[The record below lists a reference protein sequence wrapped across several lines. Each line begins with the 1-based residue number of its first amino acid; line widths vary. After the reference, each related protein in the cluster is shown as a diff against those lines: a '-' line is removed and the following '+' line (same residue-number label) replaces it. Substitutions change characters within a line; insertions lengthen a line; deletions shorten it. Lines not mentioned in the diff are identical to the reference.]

1 MKKFN
6 KKKLTFIG
14 LILFLFL
21 LIAGIVIFDKN
32 RVIDEAI
39 YNFIFN
45 FRTPLLDKYFTF
57 ITHFGDTIFIIIFV
71 AIFMLICRSED
82 SVFLSLSAVNSAL
95 MTLIFK
101 HIFVRSRPGHIRLV
115 EQGGYSFP
123 SGHSMISVCVYGY
136 LFYLARKI
144 KNNVLRYIIRI
155 LLILLILSV
164 GISRIYVGVHHPT
177 DVIGG
182 YLLGLIGVIF
192 IMEVFNLYK
201 TRGN

>member
-1 MKKFN
+1 
-6 KKKLTFIG
+6 
-14 LILFLFL
+14 
-21 LIAGIVIFDKN
+21 
-32 RVIDEAI
+32 
-39 YNFIFN
+39 
-45 FRTPLLDKYFTF
+45 
-57 ITHFGDTIFIIIFV
+57 
-71 AIFMLICRSED
+71 MLICRSED

-115 EQGGYSFP
+115 EQDGYSFP

-164 GISRIYVGVHHPT
+164 GISRIYVGVHYPT

-182 YLLGLIGVIF
+182 YLLGLIDVIF
-192 IMEVFNLYK
+192 ITEVFNLYK